1 MAGALEGVR
10 YLDLARVGP
19 GGHCS
24 RILADMGAD
33 VIRVA
38 EPAPSAARRAA
49 LPANDAR
56 TYSLRR
62 NTRVIGLDLKSE
74 TGRAVFYRLAA
85 TADAM
90 GVGFRP
96 GTPKRLGVDYETMA
110 KVNSRLVY
118 CSMTGYGATGPY
130 AGYAGHDINYQA
142 LAGLAAL
149 NGDPHHKPHPA
160 GTIGDA
166 AGGGMQ
172 GVIGILAAIVAR
184 DRTGRG
190 QFVDAGAT
198 DGLLNLVHRW
208 FEMEHETG
216 VPVTRGSEMTLRK
229 YAWYDTYETKDGKYV
244 SVGAVEPY
252 FYANLCRALGREDF
266 IDHQYDDDRIEEMRA
281 AFAAIFRTRT
291 RDEWTADLMPTD
303 CCVAPVYEI
312 GELAG
317 DPHFQSRGAFADY
330 ERPSGG
336 RARQAAP
343 MTKFGGTPS
352 VIESLEPKLGDF
364 THDILASAGY
374 TPPEIEALLAT
385 GSVT

>member
-1 MAGALEGVR
+1 MPGALEGVR

-33 VIRVA
+33 VIRIA

-49 LPANDAR
+49 LPADESR

-74 TGRAVFYRLAA
+74 TGRAVLYRLAA

-96 GTPKRLGVDYETMA
+96 GTPERLGIDYETMA
-110 KVNSRLVY
+110 KVNPRLVY

-149 NGDPHHKPHPA
+149 NGDPGHKPHPA
-160 GTIGDA
+160 GTVGDA

-172 GVIGILAAIVAR
+172 GVIGILAAIIAR
-184 DRTGRG
+184 GRTGRG

-208 FEMEHETG
+208 FEMEHESG
-216 VPVTRGSEMTLRK
+216 VSVTRGSEMTLRK

-252 FYANLCRALGREDF
+252 FYANLCRALGRDDF
-266 IDHQYDDDRIEEMRA
+266 IDHQYDDSRIDEMRA

-291 RDEWTADLMPTD
+291 RDEWVADLMPND

-317 DPHFQSRGAFADY
+317 DPHFKSRGAFADY
-330 ERPSGG
+330 ERSSGE
-336 RARQAAP
+336 RARQVAP
-343 MTKFGGTPS
+343 MTKFSGTPS
-352 VIESLEPKLGDF
+352 AIEHMEPKLGDF

-374 TPPEIEALLAT
+374 APPEIDVLLAT
-385 GSVT
+385 GSVV

>member
-49 LPANDAR
+49 LPANGAR

-96 GTPKRLGVDYETMA
+96 GTPKRLGIDYETMA
-110 KVNSRLVY
+110 KVNPRLVY

-149 NGDPHHKPHPA
+149 NGDPDHKPHPA
-160 GTIGDA
+160 GTVGDA

-216 VPVTRGSEMTLRK
+216 VPVTRGSEMTLHK

-252 FYANLCRALGREDF
+252 SMRTCAARWAARTSSTISTTTAASRRCAPPSPRPSAPAPATSGPRTLCPPTAASRRSTRSASSPATPTS
-266 IDHQYDDDRIEEMRA
+266 RA
-281 AFAAIFRTRT
+281 AARSPTTSAPRAAVP
-291 RDEWTADLMPTD
+291 A
-303 CCVAPVYEI
+303 
-312 GELAG
+312 
-317 DPHFQSRGAFADY
+317 
-330 ERPSGG
+330 RP
-336 RARQAAP
+336 RR
-343 MTKFGGTPS
+343 
-352 VIESLEPKLGDF
+352 
-364 THDILASAGY
+364 
-374 TPPEIEALLAT
+374 
-385 GSVT
+385 

>member
-96 GTPKRLGVDYETMA
+96 GTPKRLGIDYETMA
-110 KVNSRLVY
+110 KVNPRLVY

-149 NGDPHHKPHPA
+149 NGDHGPQAPPRGHHRRRRRRRA
-160 GTIGDA
+160 
-166 AGGGMQ
+166 
-172 GVIGILAAIVAR
+172 
-184 DRTGRG
+184 
-190 QFVDAGAT
+190 
-198 DGLLNLVHRW
+198 
-208 FEMEHETG
+208 
-216 VPVTRGSEMTLRK
+216 
-229 YAWYDTYETKDGKYV
+229 
-244 SVGAVEPY
+244 
-252 FYANLCRALGREDF
+252 CRA
-266 IDHQYDDDRIEEMRA
+266 
-281 AFAAIFRTRT
+281 
-291 RDEWTADLMPTD
+291 
-303 CCVAPVYEI
+303 
-312 GELAG
+312 
-317 DPHFQSRGAFADY
+317 
-330 ERPSGG
+330 
-336 RARQAAP
+336 
-343 MTKFGGTPS
+343 
-352 VIESLEPKLGDF
+352 
-364 THDILASAGY
+364 
-374 TPPEIEALLAT
+374 
-385 GSVT
+385 

>member
-1 MAGALEGVR
+1 MPGALEGVR

-49 LPANDAR
+49 LPADESRA
-56 TYSLRR
+56 YSLRR

-74 TGRAVFYRLAA
+74 MGRAVLYRLAA

-96 GTPKRLGVDYETMA
+96 GTPERLGIDYETLA
-110 KVNSRLVY
+110 KVNPRLVY

-149 NGDPHHKPHPA
+149 NGDPGHKPHPA
-160 GTIGDA
+160 GTVGDA

-172 GVIGILAAIVAR
+172 GVIGILAAIIAR
-184 DRTGRG
+184 TRTGRG

-216 VPVTRGSEMTLRK
+216 LPVTRGSEMTLRK

-244 SVGAVEPY
+244 SVGPSS
-252 FYANLCRALGREDF
+252 
-266 IDHQYDDDRIEEMRA
+266 
-281 AFAAIFRTRT
+281 
-291 RDEWTADLMPTD
+291 PTST
-303 CCVAPVYEI
+303 PT
-312 GELAG
+312 
-317 DPHFQSRGAFADY
+317 S
-330 ERPSGG
+330 
-336 RARQAAP
+336 AAP
-343 MTKFGGTPS
+343 WAARTSSTTSTTTPAS
-352 VIESLEPKLGDF
+352 TRCAPPSPPSSAPAPATSGSPTSCPPTAASPRSTRSASSRATHTSGAAAHSPTTNAPREPRP
-364 THDILASAGY
+364 ARSRR
-374 TPPEIEALLAT
+374 
-385 GSVT
+385 